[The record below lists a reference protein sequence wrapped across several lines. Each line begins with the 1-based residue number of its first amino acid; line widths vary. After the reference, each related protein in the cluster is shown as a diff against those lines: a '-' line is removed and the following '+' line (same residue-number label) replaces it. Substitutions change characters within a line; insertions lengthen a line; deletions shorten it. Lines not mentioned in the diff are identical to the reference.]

1 MKAINETSS
10 ARLVLLGLDGATFD
24 LILPWAQA
32 GYLPNLQRLMQ
43 QGSFAPLRSTLQ
55 PVTSAAW
62 SSFLTGV
69 QQGKHGLYDFIRRK
83 PDSYDVEVLHGNHV
97 HAPNLFEIASHAGKR
112 VISLN
117 MPYTYPARPLN
128 GILVA
133 GPFAPTVNEEVVYP
147 PQFLATLRQIVP
159 DYFIFPDFDSHHP
172 DPLGDYRDKL
182 LREIAQRETL
192 SLYCL
197 QNEDWD
203 VFSVVFMAT
212 DEVHH
217 AYWHLMETQHPQ
229 YGDAILQ
236 IYRRVDAA
244 IGKILAALET
254 FPGEKNIFVVSDHGG
269 GALKWMLNLN
279 RYLADGGY
287 LAYRSSGT
295 SGRGLIKQAAS
306 AYKRHV
312 PPGVRA
318 WVREKLGSKR
328 FNRVKGSLE
337 TSLLTDA
344 VDWQQTRVYALGAGG
359 NLFIN
364 LHGREPQGIVP
375 PAEYEALRDQII
387 TYLHGL
393 RDPESGAP
401 LVQRVYRREELYHGA
416 YLSAAPDLIIEWR
429 EYSVWG
435 RGRYDSRAPL
445 FEQHN
450 HLEFSDVPL
459 TGTHRPHGILIAAG
473 AHVLQGAVLQN
484 PHLTDLT
491 PTLLGLL
498 NIPLPAHLDGR
509 PLTELLP
516 ANIAATLRR
525 ATEESPA
532 VAPNST
538 LYTDEEQAKVTER
551 LRSLGYL

>member
-1 MKAINETSS
+1 MKTMDQTFS

-32 GYLPNLQRLMQ
+32 GYLPNLRYLMQ

-83 PDSYDVEVLHGNHV
+83 PDSYEVEVLHGNHV
-97 HAPNLFEIASHAGKR
+97 HAPTLFELASRAGKR

-117 MPYTYPARPLN
+117 MPYTYPVRPLN

-147 PQFLATLRQIVP
+147 PQFLATLRKIVP

-172 DPLGDYRDKL
+172 NPLGDYRDKL
-182 LREIAQRETL
+182 LREIEQRETL

-197 QNEDWD
+197 RNETWD
-203 VFSVVFMAT
+203 IFSVVFMAT

-217 AYWHLMETQHPQ
+217 AYWHLMETQDPQ
-229 YGDAILQ
+229 YGNTILQ
-236 IYRRVDAA
+236 IYQRVDAA
-244 IGKILAALET
+244 IGKILATLET
-254 FPGEKNIFVVSDHGG
+254 LPGQKNIFVVSDHGG

-287 LAYRSSGT
+287 LVYRSDGN
-295 SGRGLIKQAAS
+295 GRGLIKQTAS
-306 AYKRHV
+306 AYRRHV
-312 PPGVRA
+312 PPRLRA
-318 WVREKLGSKR
+318 WVREKLGGKR
-328 FNRVKGSLE
+328 FNRIKGSLE

-344 VDWQQTRVYALGAGG
+344 VDWRQTRVYALGAGG
-359 NLFIN
+359 NLFVN
-364 LHGREPQGIVP
+364 LQGREPQGIVL
-375 PAEYEALRDQII
+375 PAEYEAVRAEIIAYLQRLRE
-387 TYLHGL
+387 
-393 RDPESGAP
+393 PESGAP
-401 LVQRVYRREELYHGA
+401 LVKRVYRREELYHGA
-416 YLSAAPDLIIEWR
+416 HLPAAPDLIIEWHD
-429 EYSVWG
+429 YSVWG

-445 FEQHN
+445 FERHN

-459 TGTHRPHGILIAAG
+459 TGTHRPYGILIAAG
-473 AHVLQGAVLQN
+473 AHILQGATLQN
-484 PHLTDLT
+484 PHLIDLA

-498 NIPLPAHLDGR
+498 NLPIPSNLDGN

-516 ANIAATLRR
+516 TNIAGMLCRLAEDSLPESSDLTPY
-525 ATEESPA
+525 TE
-532 VAPNST
+532 
-538 LYTDEEQAKVTER
+538 EEQAKITER